1 MPAAEPV
8 GLPAT
13 TISAPDEAAPD
24 LVGDA
29 PALPAPALAQP
40 AVAAWLRLLRS
51 EMRLMLSRRRNQAGL
66 GVLAAIPIVMAIAVK
81 IADPSDQHQGES
93 FLASIVGNGF
103 FVALAAL
110 VVEIGLFLPL
120 AIAMLSGDAV
130 AGEAQIGTLRG
141 LLVVPVPRTRL
152 LATKYVALVLGSFLG
167 VLVVAV
173 AGLAAG
179 GALFGLHP
187 VATLSGTT
195 LALPVALWRLL
206 LVVLYVTAFL
216 AALSALGLFV
226 STLTE
231 QPLGA
236 TVAVALISTTMWI
249 LDSIPQLGWLHPWLL
264 VDKQI
269 ALADM
274 LRDPI
279 YWPTMRLG
287 LLTDLAYVVVFLLAA
302 WARFADKDV
311 SG

>member
-1 MPAAEPV
+1 MPAADPAF
-8 GLPAT
+8 PAT
-13 TISAPDEAAPD
+13 VAPDEVAPPAGAVAVAATT
-24 LVGDA
+24 
-29 PALPAPALAQP
+29 PATSGT
-40 AVAAWLRLLRS
+40 AAWLRLLRS

-66 GVLAAIPIVMAIAVK
+66 GVLAAIPVVMAIAVK
-81 IADPSDQHQGES
+81 IANPSDQHQGES
-93 FLASIVGNGF
+93 FLSSIIGNGY

-120 AIAMLSGDAV
+120 AVAMLSGDAL

-141 LLVVPVPRTRL
+141 LLVVPVARARL

-173 AGLAAG
+173 AGLVAG

-236 TVAVALISTTMWI
+236 TVAVAIISTTMWI
-249 LDSIPQLGWLHPWLL
+249 LDSIPQLAWLHPWLL
-264 VDKQI
+264 VDKQV

-274 LRDPI
+274 LRDPV
-279 YWPTMRLG
+279 YWPSMRLG

>member
-1 MPAAEPV
+1 MPAVEQPV
-8 GLPAT
+8 T
-13 TISAPDEAAPD
+13 
-24 LVGDA
+24 
-29 PALPAPALAQP
+29 AQP

-66 GVLAAIPIVMAIAVK
+66 GVLAAIPVVMAIAVK
-81 IADPSDQHQGES
+81 IANPRSQHQGES
-93 FLASIVGNGF
+93 FLSAIVGNGF

-120 AIAMLSGDAV
+120 AIAMLSGDAI

-141 LLVVPVPRTRL
+141 LLVVPIARTRL
-152 LATKYVALVLGSFLG
+152 LVTKYVALVLGSFIG
-167 VLVVAV
+167 VLAVAV
-173 AGLAAG
+173 AGIVAG

-195 LALPVALWRLL
+195 LALPLALGRLL

-249 LDSIPQLGWLHPWLL
+249 LDAIPQLDWLHPWLL
-264 VDKQI
+264 VDKQA

-274 LRDPI
+274 LRDPV
-279 YWPTMRLG
+279 YWSTMRLG

>member
-1 MPAAEPV
+1 MPAAEQ
-8 GLPAT
+8 GFPAT
-13 TISAPDEAAPD
+13 AVPDEAIA
-24 LVGDA
+24 DA
-29 PALPAPALAQP
+29 VVVPAPMTAQP
-40 AVAAWLRLLRS
+40 AAGAWLRFLGS
-51 EMRLMLSRRRNQAGL
+51 EMRLILSRRRNQAGL

-81 IADPSDQHQGES
+81 IANPNDRGQGET
-93 FLASIVGNGF
+93 FLSKIVGNGF

-110 VVEIGLFLPL
+110 IVEIGLFLPL

-130 AGEAQIGTLRG
+130 AGEAQIGTLRN
-141 LLVVPVPRTRL
+141 LLVVPVARTRL
-152 LATKYVALVLGSFLG
+152 LATKYVSLVIGSFIG
-167 VLVVAV
+167 VMVVAV
-173 AGLAAG
+173 AGLVAG

-195 LALPVALWRLL
+195 LPLPSALLRLL
-206 LVVLYVTAFL
+206 IVVLYVTAFL

-236 TVAVALISTTMWI
+236 TVAVAIISTTMWI

-264 VDKQI
+264 VDKQV
-269 ALADM
+269 ALADV

-287 LLTDLAYVVVFLLAA
+287 LLTDLAYIVIFLLAA
-302 WARFADKDV
+302 WARFSDKDV

>member
-1 MPAAEPV
+1 MPAAEPAAGRV
-8 GLPAT
+8 GLPTAAAPEDAAPQ
-13 TISAPDEAAPD
+13 SAPLVVLPPPAAGPS
-24 LVGDA
+24 A
-29 PALPAPALAQP
+29 R
-40 AVAAWLRLLRS
+40 AWLRFLRS
-51 EMRLMLSRRRNQAGL
+51 EVRLVLSRRRNRAGL

-81 IADPSDQHQGES
+81 IANPSSQDQGET

-110 VVEIGLFLPL
+110 TVEIGLFLPL

-141 LLVVPVPRTRL
+141 LLVVPVPRARL
-152 LATKYVALVLGSFLG
+152 LATKYVALVVGSLLA
-167 VLVVAV
+167 VLVVAIV
-173 AGLAAG
+173 GLVAG

-195 LALPVALWRLL
+195 LALPAALGRLA

-249 LDSIPQLGWLHPWLL
+249 LDAIPQLDWLHPWLL
-264 VDKQI
+264 VDKQV
-269 ALADM
+269 ALTDL
-274 LRDPI
+274 LRDPV

>member
-1 MPAAEPV
+1 MPV
-8 GLPAT
+8 S
-13 TISAPDEAAPD
+13 SA
-24 LVGDA
+24 G
-29 PALPAPALAQP
+29 
-40 AVAAWLRLLRS
+40 AWWRFLRS

-66 GVLAAIPIVMAIAVK
+66 GVLAAIPVVMAIAVK
-81 IADPSDQHQGES
+81 IANPDSQRQGES

-110 VVEIGLFLPL
+110 TVEIGLFLPL
-120 AIAMLSGDAV
+120 AIAMLSGDAI

-141 LLVVPVPRTRL
+141 LLVVPVSRARL
-152 LATKYVALVLGSFLG
+152 LATKYVALVLGALIG

-173 AGLAAG
+173 AGLVAG

-187 VATLSGTT
+187 VTTLSGTT
-195 LALPVALWRLL
+195 LPLVEAIGRLG

-216 AALSALGLFV
+216 AALAAFGLFV

-236 TVAVALISTTMWI
+236 TVAVALTSTTMWI
-249 LDSIPQLGWLHPWLL
+249 LDAIPQLDWLHPWLL
-264 VDKQI
+264 VDKQQ

-274 LRDPI
+274 LRDPV

-287 LLTDLAYVVVFLLAA
+287 LLTDLAYAVVFGLAA

>member
-1 MPAAEPV
+1 MPAAEPAF
-8 GLPAT
+8 PAT
-13 TISAPDEAAPD
+13 AAPDEAAPAAGPAA
-24 LVGDA
+24 LVA
-29 PALPAPALAQP
+29 PAPAAAQP

-81 IADPSDQHQGES
+81 IANPSDRHQGEN
-93 FLASIVGNGF
+93 FLSSIVGNGF

-141 LLVVPVPRTRL
+141 LLVVPVARTRL
-152 LATKYVALVLGSFLG
+152 LATKYVALVLGSFIG

-173 AGLAAG
+173 AGLVAG

-195 LALPVALWRLL
+195 LALGVALWRLL

-264 VDKQI
+264 VDKQV

-274 LRDPI
+274 LRDPV

-287 LLTDLAYVVVFLLAA
+287 LLTDLAYVVVFLLAT